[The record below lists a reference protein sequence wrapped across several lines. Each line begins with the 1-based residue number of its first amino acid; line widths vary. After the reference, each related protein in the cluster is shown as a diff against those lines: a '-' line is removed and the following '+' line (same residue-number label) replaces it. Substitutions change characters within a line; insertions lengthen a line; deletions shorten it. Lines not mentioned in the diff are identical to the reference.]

1 MGDALDWLSDNAWLP
16 WLGLA
21 LVLGIV
27 ETTTLDLVFLM
38 LAGGAVGGAVAGA
51 LGAPFI
57 VQALVAI
64 ATSAALLG
72 VVRPVAKRH
81 LRQPVC
87 ARTGVAAL
95 VGRRAIVVERVDAH
109 GGRVKLAGEIW
120 SARSYDHSVIEPGA
134 SVDVVEI
141 QGATALV
148 YEAEGP

>member
-1 MGDALDWLSDNAWLP
+1 MEWLSDNAWVP

-21 LVLGIV
+21 LFLGIV

-38 LAGGAVGGAVAGA
+38 LAGGAVGGAIAGA

-64 ATSAALLG
+64 GTSAALLG

-81 LRQPVC
+81 LRQPVS

-95 VGRRAIVVERVDAH
+95 VGRRATVVERVDTH

-120 SARSYDHSVIEPGA
+120 SARSYDHSVIEIGA

>member
-1 MGDALDWLSDNAWLP
+1 MGDALEWLSDNAWVP

-21 LVLGIV
+21 LFLGIV

-38 LAGGAVGGAVAGA
+38 LAGGAVGGAIAGA

-64 ATSAALLG
+64 GTSAALLG

-81 LRQPVC
+81 LRQPVS

-95 VGRRAIVVERVDAH
+95 VGRRATVVERVDTH

-120 SARSYDHSVIEPGA
+120 SARSYDHSVIEIGA